1 LFFYCFLVFL
11 SPTPHSHKEKRKRGV
26 FRRKRTLSYIT
37 RIMADAAAPAPEL
50 KEYPEFPGQKL
61 SKRYVYLRAFVVYEQ
76 TSLLFPSSLCGIY
89 LRIINNTHAHF
100 LSLSYLTNTITNT
113 VVMDVTAS
121 TKKCS
126 RDKRQR
132 KKKPPK
138 LLPGYDS

>member
-1 LFFYCFLVFL
+1 
-11 SPTPHSHKEKRKRGV
+11 
-26 FRRKRTLSYIT
+26 
-37 RIMADAAAPAPEL
+37 MADAAAPAPEL

-100 LSLSYLTNTITNT
+100 LSLSNLTNT

-121 TKKCS
+121 TKNCS

>member
-1 LFFYCFLVFL
+1 
-11 SPTPHSHKEKRKRGV
+11 
-26 FRRKRTLSYIT
+26 
-37 RIMADAAAPAPEL
+37 MADAAAPAPEL

-61 SKRYVYLRAFVVYEQ
+61 SKRYVCLRAFVVYEQ

-126 RDKRQR
+126 RDKKRT
-132 KKKPPK
+132 KKKPQK
-138 LLPGYDS
+138 LPPRCDY